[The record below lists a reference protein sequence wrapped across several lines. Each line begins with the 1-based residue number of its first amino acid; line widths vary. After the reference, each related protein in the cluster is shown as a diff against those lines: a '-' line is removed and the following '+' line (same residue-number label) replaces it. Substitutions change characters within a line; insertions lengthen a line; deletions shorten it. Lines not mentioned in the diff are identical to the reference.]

1 MLENCN
7 TVAGSSKHSQTV
19 SEYRAQFSTFAI
31 LTSPLILGKP
41 LRRCCVMFVC
51 LCPAADDE
59 VVWVSRAATMRCGLW
74 FVRCV
79 CHVCSLYRTK
89 LMEWCGGCVIV

>member
-7 TVAGSSKHSQTV
+7 AVAGSSKHSQTV

-41 LRRCCVMFVC
+41 LRRCAVVCGSFVC
-51 LCPAADDE
+51 MCAQQLKIVITSCKQSDCSEFDL
-59 VVWVSRAATMRCGLW
+59 S
-74 FVRCV
+74 V
-79 CHVCSLYRTK
+79 C
-89 LMEWCGGCVIV
+89 

>member
-59 VVWVSRAATMRCGLW
+59 VVWVSRCNDALW
-74 FVRCV
+74 SVVRSLCMSCV
-79 CHVCSLYRTK
+79 QLVQESS
-89 LMEWCGGCVIV
+89 